1 MSANL
6 LLLGTKLAALQAM
19 QILWSKEHL
28 KIAIDLICID
38 IGLHN
43 YNFMIRLRNV
53 VCYHTKETRRSKVAG
68 YEKCSY
74 RGVL

>member
-38 IGLHN
+38 TGLHN
-43 YNFMIRLRNV
+43 YNLMIRLRNV
-53 VCYHTKETRRSKVAG
+53 VCYHTKETRRSKVAR

-74 RGVL
+74 WGVL